1 MCNPGISTEFDEY
14 DYRLSVHLAWQ
25 PVTNEGIARFHCENP
40 KRAFGFYL
48 YPGGL
53 EAGERHG
60 VLVQILQYFYLGR
73 NSSNLAGPAE
83 LVAGPSLCH

>member
-40 KRAFGFYL
+40 TGPLVFICTRA
-48 YPGGL
+48 
-53 EAGERHG
+53 
-60 VLVQILQYFYLGR
+60 VSKLVNVMACLSR
-73 NSSNLAGPAE
+73 SSNISILAERFRLAGPAE
-83 LVAGPSLCH
+83 FVAGPSLCD